1 MYNEGDLMY
10 FHSCNIR
17 KIIIIYI
24 KMEEDVEIDIIIL
37 IVDYYSIVV
46 VEIFVVKVIMG
57 IDVDIVEKIL
67 YPVVIEVVD
76 SIYDIKEN

>member
-1 MYNEGDLMY
+1 
-10 FHSCNIR
+10 
-17 KIIIIYI
+17 
-24 KMEEDVEIDIIIL
+24 MEEDVEIDIIIL